1 MLRKL
6 TINCPPMGVT
16 NCGHWWE
23 FWADRITDNLICRG
37 SIEGVAHLT
46 ITFPPCLVKRQSGQW
61 MVETVLAYG
70 ELDTGERLQIRYP
83 EEPVLRDGL
92 DMVAQPV
99 DSVDASSFVQLP
111 GGRKAQIKSTLPL
124 ARSKPVGLGL
134 TRFIVEAVTL
144 PGTVDWPE

>member
-1 MLRKL
+1 MIRQLI
-6 TINCPPMGVT
+6 INCPPMGVSS
-16 NCGHWWE
+16 CGPWWK
-23 FWADRITDNLICRG
+23 FWADRITDNLVCRG

-46 ITFPPCLVKRQSGQW
+46 ITFPPCLVKRKTDGW

-70 ELDTGERLQIRYP
+70 ALDTGERFQIRYP

-99 DSVDASSFVQLP
+99 GSVDASSFVQLP
-111 GGRKAQIKSTLPL
+111 GGRKAPIKSQLPL

-134 TRFIVEAVTL
+134 TQYTVEAVTVM
-144 PGTVDWPE
+144 GTVDWPE